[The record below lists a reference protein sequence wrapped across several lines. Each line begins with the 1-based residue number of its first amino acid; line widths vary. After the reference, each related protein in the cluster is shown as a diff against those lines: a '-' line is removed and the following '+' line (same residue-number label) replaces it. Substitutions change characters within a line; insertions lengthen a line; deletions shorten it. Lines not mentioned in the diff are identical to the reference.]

1 MWKMGLHL
9 AKKPGQRSYF
19 MSVATTAITGTV
31 ARIEWERFHHATT
44 VIILM
49 TDGRIVHVHSQG
61 LGAVEQDHLLLTR
74 DGDLIEAAL
83 AEEPEPHVCRYV
95 NRSIAGMAPIP
106 ALAAA

>member
-1 MWKMGLHL
+1 MVLYLVPEPGKRLH
-9 AKKPGQRSYF
+9 A

-74 DGDLIEAAL
+74 DGDLIEATL
-83 AEEPEPHVCRYV
+83 AEEPEPHVCRYI
-95 NRSIAGMAPIP
+95 NRSIVAMAPVP
-106 ALAAA
+106 ALAA